1 MAEQWLRQFKLT
13 IQLQKGAPEALD
25 LSQFK
30 IYFRIGQATRDT
42 PQAAEIYIYNL
53 SDDTMN
59 KLAGNDSEN
68 KDTIITLEFG
78 YKGSPLEIIFKGQV
92 FQFRRGRD
100 NPTDKWLCVLAQA
113 GEHLKNYGVINQS
126 IPAGTTIDDAGKALN
141 KEMEKYDV
149 VTGEVPQLSDQQY
162 PRGRVFFGSL
172 YNHME
177 QFYTEN
183 DIVFDISDGMFTAN
197 TIFGHLNKAEITL
210 NRDTGMVGM
219 PQLTTEGLEVTCLL
233 NPKLKRGV
241 RINVDMKNMQTE
253 SYDIA
258 YEQQGKDQDFKNPNK
273 ATNLDGVFII
283 QAVEMVGDTRGT
295 ECYSNLVCTALN
307 ATVPKSGVSIK
318 AVD

>member
-13 IQLQKGAPEALD
+13 IQLQKGEPEALD

-30 IYFRIGQATRDT
+30 TYFRIGQATTDT

-59 KLAGNDSEN
+59 KLAGDDSEN

-78 YKGSPLEIIFKGQV
+78 YKGSPLETIFKGQV

-113 GEHLKNYGVINQS
+113 GDHLKNYGVINQC
-126 IPAGTTIDDAGKALN
+126 IPAGTTIDDTGKIIVQ
-141 KEMEKYDV
+141 EMEKYE
-149 VTGEVPQLSDQQY
+149 VTANNVPQLSDQQY

-172 YNHME
+172 YGHME

-197 TIFGHLNKAEITL
+197 TMLGYLEEPEIIL

-233 NPKLKRGV
+233 NPKLKRGM

-253 SYDIA
+253 AYDIA
-258 YEQQGKDQDFKNPNK
+258 YEQQGKDQVFKNPNK
-273 ATNLDGVFII
+273 ATNIDGVFII

-307 ATVPKSGVSIK
+307 ATVPKSGISIL